1 MVPTKIFS
9 SLLPPDNFHTKCGYI
24 FQRMMD
30 TVPADVTLSEPVVPK
45 KWKIMTYHYELE
57 PDGTLSI
64 SGNIRARNSH
74 IFIFQLDS

>member
-1 MVPTKIFS
+1 
-9 SLLPPDNFHTKCGYI
+9 
-24 FQRMMD
+24 MMD

-64 SGNIRARNSH
+64 SGNIRVRNSH

>member
-1 MVPTKIFS
+1 MVRTKFFS
-9 SLLPPDNFHTKCGYI
+9 SLLSPDNFHTKCGYI

-64 SGNIRARNSH
+64 SGNIRVRNSH
-74 IFIFQLDS
+74 ILFFS